1 MKDEPEDGIV
11 FLTNNSLT
19 TLCVDVSPQEWR
31 LAQSLHFQK
40 FMKTIPSTE
49 TLVKR
54 PSDARGRIDIDWL
67 HGRYSFSFGDYH
79 DPAHRG
85 FRALRVINEDRI
97 EPGGGFGTH
106 PHRSMEIITYVI
118 EGELEHKDS
127 LGNGGIIKAGQIQ
140 YMSAGDGVLHSEFNP
155 SPTNR
160 AHLLQIWM
168 LPRHAGGKPLYHEAD
183 PGARRVKNGL
193 TTLVSGDGR
202 DDSIAMRQDGVIS
215 FGDLAAGQN
224 LTVEPDAE
232 LPYLWLQVIGGTL
245 DANGVTLTS
254 GDGASLGGVPLVLQ
268 ASVDSEF
275 LLFQLS

>member
-1 MKDEPEDGIV
+1 
-11 FLTNNSLT
+11 
-19 TLCVDVSPQEWR
+19 
-31 LAQSLHFQK
+31 
-40 FMKTIPSTE
+40 MKTNLPTG

-54 PSDARGRIDIDWL
+54 PSDARGRIAIDWL
-67 HGRYSFSFGDYH
+67 HGQYSFSFGDYH
-79 DPAHRG
+79 DPAHMG
-85 FRALRVINEDRI
+85 FRSLRVINEDRI

-140 YMSAGDGVLHSEFNP
+140 YMSAGEGVLHSEFNP

-168 LPRHAGGKPLYHEAD
+168 LPRHAGGAPLYHEAD
-183 PGARRVKNGL
+183 PGARRVRNGL

-202 DDSIAMRQDGVIS
+202 EGSIAMRQDGVIS
-215 FGDLAAGQN
+215 FGDLGAGTG
-224 LTVEPDAE
+224 LTLEPDAA
-232 LPYLWLQVIGGTL
+232 LPYFWLQMIGGTL
-245 DANGVTLTS
+245 EANGESLS
-254 GDGASLGGVPLVLQ
+254 GGDGASLGGASLVLK
-268 ASVDSEF
+268 ATADSEF